1 MDSTIGKLRL
11 HHQRISRPSLRDA
24 GAVAAWMGALQGQDY
39 AGTKW
44 ALGLRVPGGTDT
56 DIEAAIAD
64 RSIRRSWVLR
74 GTLHYVAAADLH
86 WMVGLVA
93 PRLID
98 GNAHRYRELQLDADT
113 LARSSD
119 LIAEALADGRPQTRT
134 ELLAML
140 EARGISTTG
149 GRGYYM
155 LQRAGLERR
164 VYQGAVERNVT
175 TFVALEP
182 GSTLPKEQALAEL
195 ARRYFISHGPATLD
209 DFAHWSGLPVG
220 EARAGLD
227 GAKSALIQ
235 ELIGGRAYWLSPE
248 AAEPP
253 ERAVYLL
260 PGFDEFVLG
269 YKDRSAVLDPAFADA
284 ICPGGNGM
292 FFPTI
297 VCSGRIIGTWKRT
310 VKKKAVEIVL
320 SPFYTL
326 TRDAREQI
334 VEAAEGYGRFLG
346 LPAVV
351 I

>member
-11 HHQRISRPSLRDA
+11 HHQRISRSPFQDA
-24 GAVAAWMGALQGQDY
+24 GAAAAWMGALQGQDY

-44 ALGLRVPGGTDT
+44 AFGLRVPGSTEA

-86 WMVGLVA
+86 WMVGLIA
-93 PRLID
+93 PRLLD
-98 GNAHRYRELQLDADT
+98 GNARRYRELQLDAAT

-119 LIAEALADGRPQTRT
+119 LIAEALAAGQQQTRT
-134 ELLAML
+134 ELFAML

-195 ARRYFISHGPATLD
+195 ARRYFTSHGPATLD

-227 GAKSALIQ
+227 GAKSALTKD
-235 ELIGGRAYWLSPE
+235 LIGGRAYWLSPE

-253 ERAVYLL
+253 ARALYLL

-269 YKDRSAVLDPAFADA
+269 YKDRRAVLEPAFAGA

-297 VCSGRIIGTWKRT
+297 VYNGRIIGTWKRT
-310 VKKKAVEIVL
+310 LRKKAVEVAL
-320 SPFYTL
+320 SPFYPL
-326 TRDAREQI
+326 TGTVREQI
-334 VEAAEGYGRFLG
+334 AEAAADYGRFLG